1 VIDRIRLSY
10 TDARE
15 DSVLMTTTGSALQT
29 ATDRAAV
36 NLIIQLTDT
45 SKIRRHLG
53 TTAPKILWNALGS
66 FVADALADARRF
78 RNLDILE
85 VDHLIGTE
93 VPTVLSS
100 RAAGQLIHHV
110 SHYFEADT
118 HFMGLS
124 PYDLGEQIAA
134 DELTIWDDV
143 RPNSWAGLTYD
154 AEGRPTIP

>member
-1 VIDRIRLSY
+1 
-10 TDARE
+10 
-15 DSVLMTTTGSALQT
+15 
-29 ATDRAAV
+29 
-36 NLIIQLTDT
+36 
-45 SKIRRHLG
+45 
-53 TTAPKILWNALGS
+53 S

-100 RAAGQLIHHV
+100 RAAGQLIHHG

-154 AEGRPTIP
+154 AEGRPTIPTTLVRDGRLVSLLHDTASATD